1 MCKALIEKLNGTIKF
16 ERNYDGGC
24 NFTFSVEAFDASQ
37 DLEMIGDD
45 FEIEIVDENAQQE

>member
-45 FEIEIVDENAQQE
+45 FEIVITDENAQSE